1 MITVTQYKAELKQ
14 AQEPEQKNSLDIHIY
29 DVVQGDSYNF
39 WTGETIE
46 SETSAKHVRNVLTEN
61 EDVENINI
69 YINSVGGSVY
79 EGLAIYNQLKRHK
92 AYKTVYVDGMACSI
106 ASVIAMAGDKVIM
119 PKASML
125 MIHNAWSCACGN
137 AEELR
142 KAADDLDVMSET
154 LAQAYLAKSGGILA
168 YDELKALMDKET
180 IMPATQAH
188 EYGLCDVV
196 EDDTSAEDKAKAAVR
211 NAMNSAMA
219 MAMNRAHMMPEAHDE
234 AEETAEEKA
243 ENESTVAENAQVE
256 NSDCAE
262 NAQTETESQE
272 ETPCDKNEALETF
285 MNYFSRKA
293 VC

>member
-1 MITVTQYKAELKQ
+1 MTQYKAELKQ

-29 DVVQGDSYNF
+29 DVVQGDSYDF

-137 AEELR
+137 AAELR

-154 LAQAYLAKSGGILA
+154 LAQAYLSKSDGILS

-180 IMPATQAH
+180 IMPAVQAH

-219 MAMNRAHMMPEAHDE
+219 MAMNRAHMMPETHDE
-234 AEETAEEKA
+234 AEETAEEKT
-243 ENESTVAENAQVE
+243 ENAESTVAENAQVE
-256 NSDCAE
+256 DAESDCAE

-272 ETPCDKNEALETF
+272 ETPCDKNETLETF

>member
-1 MITVTQYKAELKQ
+1 
-14 AQEPEQKNSLDIHIY
+14 
-29 DVVQGDSYNF
+29 
-39 WTGETIE
+39 
-46 SETSAKHVRNVLTEN
+46 
-61 EDVENINI
+61 
-69 YINSVGGSVY
+69 
-79 EGLAIYNQLKRHK
+79 
-92 AYKTVYVDGMACSI
+92 MACSI

-219 MAMNRAHMMPEAHDE
+219 MAMNRAHMMPETHDE
-234 AEETAEEKA
+234 AEETAEEKT
-243 ENESTVAENAQVE
+243 ENAESTVAENAQVM
-256 NSDCAE
+256 AE
-262 NAQTETESQE
+262 RAIELGNDIELLNNNVSKLFFIKLTIITNNIIIANNILSI
-272 ETPCDKNEALETF
+272 
-285 MNYFSRKA
+285 
-293 VC
+293 

>member
-1 MITVTQYKAELKQ
+1 
-14 AQEPEQKNSLDIHIY
+14 
-29 DVVQGDSYNF
+29 
-39 WTGETIE
+39 
-46 SETSAKHVRNVLTEN
+46 
-61 EDVENINI
+61 
-69 YINSVGGSVY
+69 
-79 EGLAIYNQLKRHK
+79 
-92 AYKTVYVDGMACSI
+92 MACSI

-219 MAMNRAHMMPEAHDE
+219 MAMNRAHMMPETHDE
-234 AEETAEEKA
+234 AEETAEEKT
-243 ENESTVAENAQVE
+243 ENAESTVAENAQVE
-256 NSDCAE
+256 NAESDCAE

-272 ETPCDKNEALETF
+272 ETPSDKNETLETF
-285 MNYFSRKA
+285 MNYFLGKA